1 MLELKLAQRFQ
12 KVAIAVFSL
21 KVLVFKIAEKLKTP
35 PHTHTGLLLLE
46 IIIPNLVTLFINKKW
61 KLEGR

>member
-35 PHTHTGLLLLE
+35 PHTHWATFTRNYYSKSGHTVHKQKME
-46 IIIPNLVTLFINKKW
+46 T
-61 KLEGR
+61 RR